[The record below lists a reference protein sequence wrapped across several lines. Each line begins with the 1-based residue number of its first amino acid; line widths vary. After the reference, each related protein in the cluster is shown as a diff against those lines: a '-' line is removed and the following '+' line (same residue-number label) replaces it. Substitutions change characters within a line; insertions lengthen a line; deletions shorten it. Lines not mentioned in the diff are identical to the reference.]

1 MDEQPTAE
9 AGWYP
14 HGNGR
19 RYWDGTAWTEQ
30 FAPGT
35 SGPTAAAGGPGG
47 VVADRG
53 FVAPA
58 AVHPGHGGV
67 TAVPI
72 QVAPKNPALA
82 LLASFFVPGLGSMV
96 NGEVG
101 KGVGILIGY
110 LVSAM
115 LSFFLIGIP
124 GVIGFWIWGMVDGY
138 QGAQR
143 WNARHGIL
151 S

>member
-14 HGNGR
+14 HGTGR

-30 FAPGT
+30 FAPDAPGAMVT
-35 SGPTAAAGGPGG
+35 AGGPSGG
-47 VVADRG
+47 Y
-53 FVAPA
+53 VAPA
-58 AVHPGHGGV
+58 AVNPAHGGV
-67 TAVPI
+67 SSLPI

-82 LLASFFVPGLGSMV
+82 LLVSFFVPGLGSMV

-110 LVSAM
+110 L
-115 LSFFLIGIP
+115 LSSCSPSSSSGSP
-124 GVIGFWIWGMVDGY
+124 
-138 QGAQR
+138 A
-143 WNARHGIL
+143 
-151 S
+151 